1 MNHLI
6 VHKPPD
12 VSSKP
17 TEKRGLVNNNSSII
31 PLYNKSGPRGAMVD
45 LFLEQ
50 TKVFEKKL
58 KDFHKKLK
66 VLRKTQSYGGNLPQ
80 VAS

>member
-1 MNHLI
+1 
-6 VHKPPD
+6 
-12 VSSKP
+12 
-17 TEKRGLVNNNSSII
+17 
-31 PLYNKSGPRGAMVD
+31 MVD

-50 TKVFEKKL
+50 TKEFGKKL

>member
-1 MNHLI
+1 M
-6 VHKPPD
+6 
-12 VSSKP
+12 
-17 TEKRGLVNNNSSII
+17 
-31 PLYNKSGPRGAMVD
+31 AD

-50 TKVFEKKL
+50 AKVFGKKF
-58 KDFHKKLK
+58 KDFNKKLK

>member
-1 MNHLI
+1 M
-6 VHKPPD
+6 
-12 VSSKP
+12 
-17 TEKRGLVNNNSSII
+17 
-31 PLYNKSGPRGAMVD
+31 AD

-50 TKVFEKKL
+50 TKVFEKKTSRILTKKL